1 MSSYSVATQD
11 DWERIARDENTSLS
25 DTVVVTG
32 AIRADTRG
40 GKTLASSSRERTD
53 DHPEQ
58 HG

>member
-40 GKTLASSSRERTD
+40 GKDLSVILKGA
-53 DHPEQ
+53 